1 MSKASS
7 AARGRRAERLPIGR
21 EIKWGAFRG
30 LRKFESPSELPAGY
44 ADMLLWVADGN
55 VNAERLYVRNGF
67 GRTGAD
73 QEMRPEQLE
82 YEMSRR
88 L

>member
-1 MSKASS
+1 
-7 AARGRRAERLPIGR
+7 
-21 EIKWGAFRG
+21 
-30 LRKFESPSELPAGY
+30 
-44 ADMLLWVADGN
+44 MLLWVADGN

-67 GRTGAD
+67 ARTGAD
-73 QEMRPEQLE
+73 QEMRPGQLE